1 MTVCLIHNLYPPYS
15 VGGAETFVL
24 EQTKTFLEK
33 GDRVVIITPR
43 PFRDGGF
50 TVQKTADPNGVLVYR
65 YWSPNVCFYGHL
77 AEHGCI
83 YKLLWHG
90 IDIWNWWSA
99 RIIRKILIKE
109 NVTHVYTHNLMGVS
123 FRVPRMLSL
132 LPVHHT
138 HIVHDVQLID
148 PSGILAWNHTKDS
161 VFQRLYIG
169 VMKRAFV
176 RVQDVVFLSHFVQD
190 FYIHRGFFSKAK
202 KTVLPLSHIFSL
214 TREKTQ
220 RPIKRILF
228 VGSLVPHKGIAALQ
242 SVWERLPNSS
252 SLELH
257 IVGDGLLRASVE
269 TWAKQCQNVC
279 VHGRLNRTEVAHM
292 YEEADVLLFLS
303 LCIENRPQVIEEALQ
318 HGLRII
324 ASNTGGVSELVEGQK
339 QVTLVEPGNVNQI
352 IQSIE
357 KLLL

>member
-33 GDRVVIITPR
+33 GDRVVIITLR

-50 TVQKTADPNGVLVYR
+50 TIQKTAEPHGVLVYR

-77 AEHGCI
+77 AEHGFV
-83 YKLLWHG
+83 YKLFWHG

-123 FRVPRMLSL
+123 FRVPRMLSRL
-132 LPVHHT
+132 SVHHT

-148 PSGILAWNHTKDS
+148 PSGILPWNHTKETP
-161 VFQRLYIG
+161 VQQVYMK
-169 VMKRAFV
+169 VMNRAFS
-176 RVQDVVFLSHFVQD
+176 RVKNVVFLSHFIEN
-190 FYIHRGFFSKAK
+190 FYTQRGFFTHAK
-202 KTVLPLSHIFSL
+202 KTVLPLPHISSQ
-214 TREKTQ
+214 KIQ
-220 RPIKRILF
+220 RPTKRILF
-228 VGSLVPHKGIAALQ
+228 VGSLVEQKGIAILQ
-242 SVWERLPNSS
+242 SVWSRISDRS

-257 IVGDGLLRASVE
+257 IVGDGHLRASVE
-269 TWAKQCQNVC
+269 TWAKQCQNVF

-292 YEEADVLLFLS
+292 YEESDVVLFLS

-318 HGLRII
+318 HGLSII